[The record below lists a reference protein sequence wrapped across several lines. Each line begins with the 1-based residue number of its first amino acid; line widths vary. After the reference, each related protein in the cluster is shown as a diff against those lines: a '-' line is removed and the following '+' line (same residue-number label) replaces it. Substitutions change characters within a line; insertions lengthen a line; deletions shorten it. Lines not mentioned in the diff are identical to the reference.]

1 MFEFC
6 NASSVLQRWVSG
18 TAHPQLWNMGEP
30 GLKVLYY
37 EVINAGLLLAKT
49 SRKSREVSV
58 SDPQNIA
65 AEKAYNNSPSSPSS
79 ETTIVLI
86 ILILGACLLSV
97 KYAKSLT
104 LFFELVQLNSEFFS
118 YSVSHCALV
127 GSWNVTAATPLL
139 QVAGRSCQSKSGMK
153 GLAKYREYFREGSGL
168 ADGAHVHMLVGQIS
182 PQIVSELLNY

>member
-1 MFEFC
+1 
-6 NASSVLQRWVSG
+6 
-18 TAHPQLWNMGEP
+18 MGEP
-30 GLKVLYY
+30 GLKILYY

-58 SDPQNIA
+58 SDPQNVA

-86 ILILGACLLSV
+86 ILIVEACLLSV

-104 LFFELVQLNSEFFS
+104 LFFELVQPNSEFFS

-127 GSWNVTAATPLL
+127 GSYECACCHT
-139 QVAGRSCQSKSGMK
+139 S
-153 GLAKYREYFREGSGL
+153 
-168 ADGAHVHMLVGQIS
+168 S
-182 PQIVSELLNY
+182 PSRLKILPE